1 MGQEFNFFISLH
13 FSQMHIWPHKQNK
26 TLGILSKHIVHK
38 SFLKVF
44 PSLMDI
50 IPLLLFSLL
59 IRLRTLS
66 RLIFGLNANL
76 FKSITSGL
84 LINLSKSI
92 LISDIIIANVN
103 ESSNDV

>member
-44 PSLMDI
+44 PSLMGI
-50 IPLLLFSLL
+50 IPLLLFS
-59 IRLRTLS
+59 LRTLS